1 MMKKMKLADVSF
13 GKNFEIWGHAYT
25 ALDYNDDGILALEAD
40 VVCEMQFREDEVEY
54 KTAPNDFRD
63 SSVRAYLGNGYVEEL
78 ISAGAKLS
86 EDIYL
91 MELDLKCTLGQ
102 REYGA
107 VLVHAGLLTLEQ
119 YGKYYDIIPRI
130 DTTYWLATPWKT
142 PSRSPY
148 TNGTN
153 CVWYV
158 SSDGNCNDWDYNDAY
173 GVRPAL
179 TLSPSLLVSVECD
192 DEEDDEDG
200 LCVDETCRP
209 FECAAW
215 LKKALKNCQTENE
228 KLKAERGAAIRQL
241 RGYCNACKNYTP
253 NHNEGPCEG
262 CKHEYFQHWN
272 ADLRDNWEWR
282 GVKEGKSDELD

>member
-13 GKNFEIWGHAYT
+13 GKNFKVWGHEYT
-25 ALDYNDDGILALEAD
+25 VLDGDDKGVFVLEAD
-40 VVCEMQFREDEVEY
+40 AVCEMPFREDEVYYEV
-54 KTAPNDFRD
+54 APNDFRG
-63 SSVRAYLGNGYVEEL
+63 SSVRAYLESTYISEL
-78 ISAGAKLS
+78 IDVGAKLG

-102 REYGA
+102 HEYGVA
-107 VLVHAGLLTLEQ
+107 RVHAGLLTLEQ
-119 YGKYYDIIPRI
+119 YGKYYDIIPLI

-142 PSRSPY
+142 PSRSPR
-148 TNGTN
+148 TNNTN
-153 CVWYV
+153 YVWGVV
-158 SSDGNCNDWDYNDAY
+158 SNGNYDFWYCDNSF

-179 TLSPSLLVSVECD
+179 TLNPSLLVSVECD

-200 LCVDETCRP
+200 FCVDETCRP

-215 LKKALKNCQTENE
+215 LKKALKNSQIENE
-228 KLKAERGAAIRQL
+228 KIKAERDAAIRQL

-262 CKHEYFQHWN
+262 CKHEYFQYWN

-282 GVKEGKSDELD
+282 GLKEGKSDELD